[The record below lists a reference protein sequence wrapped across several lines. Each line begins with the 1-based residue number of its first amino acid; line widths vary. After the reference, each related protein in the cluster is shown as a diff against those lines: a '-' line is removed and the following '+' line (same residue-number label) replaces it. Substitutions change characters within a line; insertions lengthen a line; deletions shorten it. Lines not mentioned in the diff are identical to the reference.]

1 MAEPAG
7 IKGMVDIPGDKSIS
21 HRAVML
27 ASLARGT
34 SRIRGF
40 LRSGDT
46 LATVAMMRSL
56 GVAIHEV
63 GPSEL
68 RIEGVGL
75 AGLSRPDAVID
86 AGNSGTTMRIGAGLL
101 AGQAFSS
108 TITGDR
114 YLLRRPMARVI
125 KPLRLMGASVKG
137 REKDTLPPLNI
148 SGGGLK
154 GIRYPTPVASAQVK
168 SAILVA
174 GMFAE
179 GTTTV
184 VEPMPT
190 RDHTERMLR
199 SMGVDVVTDGR
210 EVALHPPGSL
220 APLDMEVP
228 ADFSAAAFFIVLAA
242 AAHGTEV
249 SLPGVGINGTRTG
262 LLTVM
267 RRMGADVRLDS
278 RRDIGGEPVADL
290 GLRGRGLSG
299 TEITADEIPSMIDEV
314 PAFCVAAAM
323 AHGRSEVRGA
333 SELRT
338 KESDRISSM
347 IDALAELGVNCG
359 EYPDGLWIE
368 GPSVIRP
375 GRRVDTRGDHRV
387 AMAFMVLS
395 TATGVPIEL
404 SDTACIE
411 TSFPGFMDLL
421 ADIAPPRL
429 TSLP

>member
-1 MAEPAG
+1 
-7 IKGMVDIPGDKSIS
+7 MVDIPGDKSIS